1 MDLHEQGSEAAGTA
15 FRLTMGLDA
24 TSEKVASP
32 LHDAAEQWRCLC
44 SPLRSGFLC
53 AGQAHAVQTAAQP
66 LPALAWQCQGPA
78 LCSAAA
84 FSPADEAG
92 TLRAAGAV
100 PAAFVLSLY
109 CSRGLV
115 PAAVTAQVR

>member
-1 MDLHEQGSEAAGTA
+1 MHEQRSEAACTT

-32 LHDAAEQWRCLC
+32 LRDAAEQWRCQC
-44 SPLRSGFLC
+44 SPHRSGLLC

-84 FSPADEAG
+84 FSPDDEAG
-92 TLRAAGAV
+92 ILRAAGAV
-100 PAAFVLSLY
+100 LAVFMLFLY

-115 PAAVTAQVR
+115 PAAVIAQV